1 MTSST
6 RIDEYVIEVDDGIN
20 GEFQEV
26 HRTPDPFC
34 TLAGLQFNSVYRA
47 RVRAVNAAGE
57 SAPSDVIFMS
67 TPEGKFFAYF
77 FSKTKKVNT
86 IVKGSKVSKNKLILK
101 LVLKPMK
108 PTEL

>member
-34 TLAGLQFNSVYRA
+34 TLALVYSSILFIELAYA
-47 RVRAVNAAGE
+47 RSMQRVKVHR
-57 SAPSDVIFMS
+57 VI
-67 TPEGKFFAYF
+67 
-77 FSKTKKVNT
+77 
-86 IVKGSKVSKNKLILK
+86 
-101 LVLKPMK
+101 
-108 PTEL
+108 